1 MKPLTL
7 VLAASLAANA
17 ALLTLWLAPRPA
29 GAPAAPVPFPPAPA
43 ANTAA
48 LRTAFQSVDAATLA
62 AAGIPPERIRELQL
76 GHQLAQLAAQRLAQ
90 ASRSDGPDRWW
101 RNSAGAPSA
110 ERQGEVQRRRQ
121 AIDALRQ
128 SLGDDLGLGTGGDAG
143 PLAFLS
149 PGKREELRRILQ
161 DYEEMT
167 AQFGANGIVL
177 PSDRERLRLLAAEKE
192 RDLAAL
198 LTPAEKL
205 EYELRTSATAATV
218 RTRYGEGLATEDD
231 FRKVYALQKAF
242 DEKFPAEAL
251 AGRANPELVQAR
263 AAAQRQLQ
271 DDLRAAL
278 GDKAYDALRRAAD
291 SDLRTVDALVGRLGL
306 PTAITDQI
314 AATRE
319 ALAAESQRISQDAAL
334 PMPERRNQLQG
345 LAQRARTELTQ
356 ALGTEA
362 AEAYAQRSAWLG
374 LLQAGMAYATTP
386 QANALGAGVGSV
398 YPVLPAGVVPGG
410 STRQV
415 VISSGGEGPGERP
428 IRENV
433 QVMTFSTSTTS
444 SSSPTPPPAEVGAAG
459 TTRRVIITPSPAP

>member
-17 ALLTLWLAPRPA
+17 GLLTFWLVPRPGA
-29 GAPAAPVPFPPAPA
+29 APAAAAAVSTTPA
-43 ANTAA
+43 ANAA
-48 LRTAFQSVDAATLA
+48 TLRTALQSVDAAALA
-62 AAGIPPERIRELQL
+62 AAGIPAERIRELQL
-76 GHQLAQLAAQRLAQ
+76 GHQLAQLAARSQ
-90 ASRSDGPDRWW
+90 ASRADGPDRWW
-101 RNSAGAPSA
+101 RTSTGTSSAV
-110 ERQGEVQRRRQ
+110 RQGEVQRRRQ
-121 AIDALRQ
+121 AIDALREA
-128 SLGDDLGLGTGGDAG
+128 LGDDLGLGTGGDAG

-149 PGKREELRRILQ
+149 AEKREALRRILQ
-161 DYEEMT
+161 DYEDMT

-177 PSDRERLRLLAAEKE
+177 PSDRQRLKLLAAEKE

-198 LTPAEKL
+198 LTPAERL

-218 RTRYGEGLATEDD
+218 RARYGDGLTTEED

-251 AGRANPELVQAR
+251 AGRPSPELLQAR

-278 GDKAYDALRRAAD
+278 GDKAYEALRRAAD
-291 SDLRTVDALVGRLGL
+291 PDLRTVDALVGRLGL
-306 PTAITDQI
+306 PPATTDQI

-319 ALAAESQRISQDAAL
+319 ALATESQRISQDAAL
-334 PMPERRNQLQG
+334 SLLERRNQIQA

-356 ALGTEA
+356 ALGAEA
-362 AEAYAQRSAWLG
+362 AEAYAPRAAWLG

-386 QANALGAGVGSV
+386 QANALSTGLGNVH
-398 YPVLPAGVVPGG
+398 PVLPAGAVPGG
-410 STRQV
+410 SSRQV
-415 VISSGGEGPGERP
+415 IISSGGEGLGERTV
-428 IRENV
+428 RENV

-444 SSSPTPPPAEVGAAG
+444 SGPTPPPAEAGASG
-459 TTRRVIITPSPAP
+459 TTRRVIITPPPAP

>member
-7 VLAASLAANA
+7 VLATSLAANA
-17 ALLTLWLAPRPA
+17 GLLTFWLVPRP
-29 GAPAAPVPFPPAPA
+29 GATPAAAAPVPTAA
-43 ANTAA
+43 ANSATLRNA
-48 LRTAFQSVDAATLA
+48 LQSVDAAALA
-62 AAGIPPERIRELQL
+62 AAGIPAERIRELQL
-76 GHQLAQLAAQRLAQ
+76 GHQLAQLAAQRQAQ
-90 ASRSDGPDRWW
+90 ASRADGPDRWW
-101 RNSAGAPSA
+101 RTSTGTSSAV
-110 ERQGEVQRRRQ
+110 RQGEVLRRRQ

-149 PGKREELRRILQ
+149 PEKREALRRILQ
-161 DYEEMT
+161 DYEDMT

-198 LTPAEKL
+198 LSPAERL

-218 RTRYGEGLATEDD
+218 RARYGDGLATEED

-242 DEKFPAEAL
+242 DEKLPAEAL
-251 AGRANPELVQAR
+251 AGRASPELLQAR

-278 GDKAYDALRRAAD
+278 GDKAYEALRRAAD
-291 SDLRTVDALVGRLGL
+291 PDLRTVDALVGRLGL
-306 PTAITDQI
+306 PPATTDQI

-334 PMPERRNQLQG
+334 SMLERRNQIQA

-356 ALGTEA
+356 ALGAEA
-362 AEAYAQRSAWLG
+362 AEAYAPRSAWLG

-386 QANALGAGVGSV
+386 QANALSTGLGNVH
-398 YPVLPAGVVPGG
+398 PVLPAGAVPGG
-410 STRQV
+410 SSRQV
-415 VISSGGEGPGERP
+415 IISSGGGEGLGERTV
-428 IRENV
+428 RENV

-444 SSSPTPPPAEVGAAG
+444 SGSTPPPAEAGASG
-459 TTRRVIITPSPAP
+459 TTRRVIITPPPAP